1 MSIKLLGCLNYRLKK
16 VVPQKIVIVWQDT
29 SFRIH
34 AVFYGDDFLKC

>member
-1 MSIKLLGCLNYRLKK
+1 MIKKKWVLNYRLKK